1 MKNIDINQI
10 KYLYYDEEK
19 SSIEIAK
26 IFDCSPA
33 TIRNWM
39 KKHNLPRRPK
49 KEAHKNQTGP
59 LGIDIDIDELV
70 RLYFEKQLPLAV
82 IGAQKG
88 TSGTTIRSKLL
99 KAGYTLRSDRIRSSK
114 FTDTDVSEMERLYL
128 EEELALQTIA
138 ERFKCTAVT
147 VGTRLKKRGIRLRN
161 PKQAQGLRQKKE
173 NPDFSAAGVEKSV
186 KSAKVGKSDSVEKTP
201 LPNSQ
206 TSELPNSQTFSRK
219 SAVLAT
225 SGENVNPVAYRQ
237 RNEQQA
243 HFSDKTYTPPKRF
256 GKVFEP
262 IPLIP
267 PEEVTPERI
276 LQLRQEDDLTLDDIA
291 AVCSLSTVDVYNI
304 LIENGS
310 L

>member
-59 LGIDIDIDELV
+59 PGIDIDLDELV

-128 EEELALQTIA
+128 EEELALQMIA

-147 VGTRLKKRGIRLRN
+147 VGTQLKKRGIRLRN
-161 PKQAQGLRQKKE
+161 PKQAQVLRQKKE
-173 NPDFSAAGVEKSV
+173 KAGVEESV

-206 TSELPNSQTFSRK
+206 TSELPNSQTFS
-219 SAVLAT
+219 
-225 SGENVNPVAYRQ
+225 
-237 RNEQQA
+237 
-243 HFSDKTYTPPKRF
+243 KTYTPPKRF

>member
-59 LGIDIDIDELV
+59 LSIDIDIDELV

-206 TSELPNSQTFSRK
+206 TSELPNSQTFS
-219 SAVLAT
+219 
-225 SGENVNPVAYRQ
+225 
-237 RNEQQA
+237 
-243 HFSDKTYTPPKRF
+243 KTYTPPKRL

>member
-59 LGIDIDIDELV
+59 PGIDIDLDELV

-128 EEELALQTIA
+128 EEELALQMIA

-147 VGTRLKKRGIRLRN
+147 VGTQLKKRGIRLRN
-161 PKQAQGLRQKKE
+161 PKQAQVLRQKKE
-173 NPDFSAAGVEKSV
+173 KAGVEESV

-206 TSELPNSQTFSRK
+206 TSELPNSQTFS
-219 SAVLAT
+219 
-225 SGENVNPVAYRQ
+225 
-237 RNEQQA
+237 
-243 HFSDKTYTPPKRF
+243 KTYTPPKRF

-276 LQLRQEDDLTLDDIA
+276 LQLRQQDDLTLDDIA